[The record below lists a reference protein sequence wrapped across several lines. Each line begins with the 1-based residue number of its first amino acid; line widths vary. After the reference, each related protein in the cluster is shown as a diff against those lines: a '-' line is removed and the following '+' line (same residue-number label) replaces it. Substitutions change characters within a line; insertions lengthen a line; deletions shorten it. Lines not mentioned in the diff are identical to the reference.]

1 MLCASASTSRA
12 GYWPEVS
19 TVGAGVAGGAAGAA
33 DRVGSAGA
41 GAVRISVG
49 CRRSAPRGWG
59 GDRLTFQGGAETRA
73 FGAVAAL
80 SAGGSIRLSA
90 AFVRTALSSGRC
102 PSPCGPGLARLATGI
117 RAVALAGLELPRT
130 LGWLGVLAITSV
142 SCGVW
147 REA

>member
-19 TVGAGVAGGAAGAA
+19 TVGAGVAGGAVRLAGSGGAAGAA

-41 GAVRISVG
+41 GGVRILVG
-49 CRRSAPRGWG
+49 CRRSGSRGWG
-59 GDRLTFQGGAETRA
+59 ADRFTFEGGAETRA

-90 AFVRTALSSGRC
+90 VFVRTALS
-102 PSPCGPGLARLATGI
+102 
-117 RAVALAGLELPRT
+117 
-130 LGWLGVLAITSV
+130 
-142 SCGVW
+142 
-147 REA
+147 

>member
-41 GAVRISVG
+41 GAVRFSVG
-49 CRRSAPRGWG
+49 CRRSASRGWEA
-59 GDRLTFQGGAETRA
+59 DRLPFEGGAETRA
-73 FGAVAAL
+73 FGAGGAL

-90 AFVRTALSSGRC
+90 AFVRTALSSWRC
-102 PSPCGPGLARLATGI
+102 PPPCGPGLGRLATGI
-117 RAVALAGLELPRT
+117 RPVALAGFDLQPA
-130 LGWLGVLAITSV
+130 LGWLEVLAITSV
-142 SCGVW
+142 SCRVW
-147 REA
+147 A